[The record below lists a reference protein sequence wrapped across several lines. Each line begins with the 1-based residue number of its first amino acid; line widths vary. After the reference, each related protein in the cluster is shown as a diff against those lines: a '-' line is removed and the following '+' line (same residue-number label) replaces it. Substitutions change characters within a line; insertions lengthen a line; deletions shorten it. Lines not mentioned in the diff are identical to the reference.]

1 MAPVRTKRLVAS
13 LFLTAAVVITPM
25 AVAAPA
31 SASQGS
37 DCYAMAKALGY
48 RVGPKVAGACG
59 FPAEQPSFGKPWVTP
74 HPGCMRH
81 LENAGISNWNHRF
94 AICMK
99 A

>member
-1 MAPVRTKRLVAS
+1 
-13 LFLTAAVVITPM
+13 M

-59 FPAEQPSFGKPWVTP
+59 FPAEQSSFSKPWVTP
-74 HPGCMRH
+74 TLG
-81 LENAGISNWNHRF
+81 A
-94 AICMK
+94 
-99 A
+99 

>member
-1 MAPVRTKRLVAS
+1 MASARTKRLVAS
-13 LFLTAAVVITPM
+13 LLLTATAAITPV
-25 AVAAPA
+25 ALAAPA

-59 FPAEQPSFGKPWVTP
+59 FPAEPSSFSKPWVTP
-74 HPGCMRH
+74 HPSCMKH

-94 AICMK
+94 VICSK

>member
-31 SASQGS
+31 SAAGR
-37 DCYAMAKALGY
+37 DCTATAKALGY
-48 RVGPKVAGACG
+48 LVGPKVAAACG
-59 FPAEQPSFGKPWVTP
+59 FPASQPTFSRPWVQP
-74 HPGCMRH
+74 NDSCMTR
-81 LENAGISNWNHRF
+81 LANAGISNWNHRF
-94 AICMK
+94 GICIQ